1 MALRR
6 RHLYPCASADSRLFV
21 VVYDVG
27 SRKNNIQ
34 KDGPFLES
42 VFRLNLP

>member
-1 MALRR
+1 V
-6 RHLYPCASADSRLFV
+6 HLLIAAFFV
-21 VVYDVG
+21 VIYDVG

-34 KDGPFLES
+34 KDGPFLER